1 MSLSFSLLKFK
12 LTKFDDMNIFIDKRD
27 EKTKNTSIN
36 NLPSK
41 LIDVKYILIYY
52 IF

>member
-27 EKTKNTSIN
+27 VKDKNTSVD

-41 LIDVKYILIYY
+41 LLDVN
-52 IF
+52 